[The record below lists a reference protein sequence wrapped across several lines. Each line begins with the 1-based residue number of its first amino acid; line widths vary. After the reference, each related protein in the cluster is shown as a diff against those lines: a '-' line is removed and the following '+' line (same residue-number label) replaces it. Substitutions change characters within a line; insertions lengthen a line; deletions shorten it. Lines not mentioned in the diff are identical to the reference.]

1 MFKLNNKGTRMS
13 MTSGVVAV
21 NFEQI
26 FHIVA
31 STVDFK
37 KVNAGLVTIKAC

>member
-1 MFKLNNKGTRMS
+1 MFKLKNKGTRTS

-26 FHIVA
+26 SHVVA

-37 KVNAGLVTIKAC
+37 KVNAGLVTAKAC